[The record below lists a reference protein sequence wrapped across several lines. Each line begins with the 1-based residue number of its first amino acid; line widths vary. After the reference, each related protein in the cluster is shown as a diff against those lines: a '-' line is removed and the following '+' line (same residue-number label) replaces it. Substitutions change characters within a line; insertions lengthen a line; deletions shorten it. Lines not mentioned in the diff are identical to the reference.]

1 MPSLNCSKCGR
12 DARQNSSGL
21 ISAAA
26 PATIGRVL
34 KLLIL
39 IGRGLALAFRGH
51 QELVL
56 ENLALRQQLMAAKRA
71 AMRPRL
77 RASDRLFWIVLARF
91 WRNWR
96 TALVL
101 VQPDTVVRWHRDW
114 LRRRWTRRS
123 APRPDGRPPVDRQV
137 RALVREMATANPL
150 WGAPRIHG
158 ELRML
163 GIDVSERTVSRLL
176 EQHPRPPSQTWK
188 TFLTNHL
195 ASAASMDFFTV
206 PTLTGRVLFVLVV
219 LAHHRRR
226 IVHVNITDHPTATWA
241 AQQVVDAF
249 PDDTAP
255 RWLHRDR
262 DRIYSDVFQRRVA
275 GMGIAEVVSAPA
287 SPWQNPYVERVIGSI
302 RRECLDHVIVFNE
315 AHLRRVLT
323 TYAPTIIGAARTSAS
338 RKTPQITGRAARPS
352 TGPIVAIAEV
362 GGLHHRYERLA
373 A

>member
-1 MPSLNCSKCGR
+1 MLELLVLMGR
-12 DARQNSSGL
+12 AV
-21 ISAAA
+21 
-26 PATIGRVL
+26 T
-34 KLLIL
+34 
-39 IGRGLALAFRGH
+39 LAFRGH

-56 ENLALRQQLMAAKRA
+56 ENIALRQQLRSVKRTSK
-71 AMRPRL
+71 RPLL
-77 RASDRLFWIVLARF
+77 RTRDRLFWIVLARM

-114 LRRRWTRRS
+114 LVRRWTRRS
-123 APRPDGRPPVDRQV
+123 RRPFGGRPPINQQIRG
-137 RALVREMATANPL
+137 LVHDMATANPL

-163 GIDVSERTVSRLL
+163 GFDVSERTVSRLL
-176 EQHPRPPSQTWK
+176 ERRPPPPSQTWR

-195 ASAASMDFFTV
+195 AFAASLDFFTV

-219 LAHHRRR
+219 LAHQRRR
-226 IVHVNITDHPTATWA
+226 IVHVNVTEHPTATWA
-241 AQQVVDAF
+241 SQQVVDAF

-262 DRIYSDVFQRRVA
+262 DRVYGDTFQRRAA

-287 SPWQNPYVERVIGSI
+287 SPWQNPFVERLIGSI
-302 RRECLDHVIVFNE
+302 RRECLDHVIIINQS
-315 AHLRRVLT
+315 HLRHIL
-323 TYAPTIIGAARTSAS
+323 AAYILYYHRTRTHLGLKQDTPDHRETPGISA
-338 RKTPQITGRAARPS
+338 
-352 TGPIVAIAEV
+352 GPIVAIPEV
-362 GGLHHRYERLA
+362 GGLHHRYERRA